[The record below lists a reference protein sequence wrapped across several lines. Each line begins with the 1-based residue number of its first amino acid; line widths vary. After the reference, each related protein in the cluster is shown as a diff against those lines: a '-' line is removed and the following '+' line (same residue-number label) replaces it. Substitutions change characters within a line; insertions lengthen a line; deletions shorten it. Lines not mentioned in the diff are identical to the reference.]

1 MEPYVCV
8 DQTTCRSSTDSSDDI
23 YLLVFRGRTR
33 APFHNSMS
41 VIHPAAFADFEDGQS
56 RGNDIKIGRYFDD
69 SVYVVGLLE
78 RDDDNDLLEDDAK
91 LLDLVRAQANLAWV
105 TRMGALNL
113 AHSSHPSD
121 EQLESS
127 ADIVITAIE
136 GSVGL
141 ATKWPVG
148 DDDPIGRSK
157 HLKIAPGQEPV
168 LGYSGEGANYSIRFK
183 VRDF

>member
-8 DQTTCRSSTDSSDDI
+8 DQTTCQSSIDSSDDL
-23 YLLVFRGRTR
+23 YLLVFRGRMH
-33 APFHNSMS
+33 PPYHNSMS
-41 VIHPAAFADFEDGQS
+41 VIHPAALADFEDGQS

-78 RDDDNDLLEDDAK
+78 RDEDNDLLDGDSRF
-91 LLDLVRAQANLAWV
+91 LDLIRAQANVAWV
-105 TRMGALNL
+105 TRLGALKL
-113 AHSSHPSD
+113 AGGTPSED
-121 EQLESS
+121 AIDAS

-136 GSVGL
+136 GTIGV

-157 HLKIAPGQEPV
+157 RLKIRPGLERV
-168 LGYSGEGANYSIRFK
+168 LTYSGEGANYKIRFK
-183 VRDF
+183 VRNF